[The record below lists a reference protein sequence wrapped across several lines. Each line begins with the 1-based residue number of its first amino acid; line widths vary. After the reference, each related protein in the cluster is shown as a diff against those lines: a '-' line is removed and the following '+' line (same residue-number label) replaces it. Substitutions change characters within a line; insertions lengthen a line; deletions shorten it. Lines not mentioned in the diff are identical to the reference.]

1 MSRVWAA
8 VPLAVIFAA
17 VVSGCSGSNDS
28 PSSPSSGDRSFSSD
42 VQPIFTANCSAATCH
57 GLAESEGLR
66 LTEGNAY
73 GELVN
78 VPSTQNPNIMR
89 ILPSRSDS
97 SYLLMKVGP
106 NPPQGDR
113 MPRNA
118 APLSS
123 SNIATIADWVDEGAE
138 NN

>member
-1 MSRVWAA
+1 MTREWAA
-8 VPLAVIFAA
+8 VPIVIILAAA
-17 VVSGCSGSNDS
+17 VSGCSGSNDS
-28 PSSPSSGDRSFSSD
+28 PSSPGNGDRSFSSD

-66 LTEGNAY
+66 LTDGDAY
-73 GELVN
+73 GEIVN
-78 VPSTQNPNIMR
+78 VPSTQDPNIMR
-89 ILPSRSDS
+89 VLPSRSDS

-123 SNIATIADWVDEGAE
+123 SDISTITDWVDEGAE